1 MKKLNFGTR
10 LLLILVLTSIIS
22 LSLMIYIVSSYSYAN
37 SRDDAQNYINEL
49 AEKNALEIR
58 NTLDKAIVISN
69 SISNRYT
76 NALVHNE
83 KLSEEGT
90 IKYFKSLLEQNK
102 FVLGAWFTFENG
114 INLYEKNDGSGN
126 VNYYTKEGNFQPYVV
141 RNTDGTFTIQ
151 PASTFTLESEWINLP
166 YKNKGISITEPYN
179 YDVDG
184 KTILMTTVSAPVY
197 YKGKFVGA
205 VGVDFSLDYFN
216 QQTNNIKLFESGYG
230 TIIDSYGKII
240 SHPKKENLGK
250 SIKDI
255 TKNENI
261 LKILEMNEKG
271 ESYSFVDKNLKDN
284 ENSYS
289 YAFPFEFG
297 ETKKYWSFI
306 ATVPENEYLENARFI
321 QNFSIG
327 AALVVLVIIIL
338 VLMYSMKVLN
348 RNLITIK
355 DGLLNFFSY
364 LNKENTNPQ
373 LIKLESSDEFGE
385 MSKMINENIK
395 KTESLIIQDNNL
407 IEDVKRVVN
416 EVKNGKFD
424 KRIEKNTENQN
435 LEELKNTFNEMLET
449 TKNSVAEDINKVIQV
464 LDNFAKLDFRGRIDD
479 KGNISVGINNL
490 ANIITQMLVE
500 NKTNGLTLDES
511 SNILLA
517 NVDKLNISSN
527 EAAASLEETAA
538 ALEEITSNIR
548 NNTQN
553 IAKMATYSNSVTASA
568 SEGENLANQTTQSMD
583 EINTQVNLINEAITV
598 IDQIAFQTNILSLN
612 AAVEAAT
619 AGEAGRGF
627 AVVAQEVR
635 NLASRSAE
643 AAKEIKLIVENA
655 TKKANDGKD
664 IARNMIEGYK
674 ELNQNI
680 SQTINLIQDI
690 EMSSKEQLM
699 GIEQIND
706 AVNQLD
712 QQTQQN
718 AVVASQTHDVSILTD
733 EIAKLIVNDANAKE
747 FIGKKEVKAKE
758 VKINRNQIEI
768 KKDIKREN
776 RPLST
781 EKKEINSQSTNDS
794 EWESF

>member
-76 NALVHNE
+76 NALEHNE

-114 INLYEKNDGSGN
+114 TTLYEKNDGSGN
-126 VNYYTKEGNFQPYVV
+126 ANYYTKEGNFQPYVV

-151 PASTFTLESEWINLP
+151 PASAFTLESEWINLP

-240 SHPKKENLGK
+240 SHPIKENLGK

-255 TKNENI
+255 TKDENI
-261 LKILEMNEKG
+261 LKILEMNTKG
-271 ESYSFVDKNLKDN
+271 EAYSFVDKNLKNN

-297 ETKKYWSFI
+297 ETKNYWSFV

-435 LEELKNTFNEMLET
+435 LEE
-449 TKNSVAEDINKVIQV
+449 
-464 LDNFAKLDFRGRIDD
+464 
-479 KGNISVGINNL
+479 
-490 ANIITQMLVE
+490 
-500 NKTNGLTLDES
+500 
-511 SNILLA
+511 
-517 NVDKLNISSN
+517 
-527 EAAASLEETAA
+527 
-538 ALEEITSNIR
+538 
-548 NNTQN
+548 
-553 IAKMATYSNSVTASA
+553 
-568 SEGENLANQTTQSMD
+568 
-583 EINTQVNLINEAITV
+583 
-598 IDQIAFQTNILSLN
+598 
-612 AAVEAAT
+612 
-619 AGEAGRGF
+619 
-627 AVVAQEVR
+627 
-635 NLASRSAE
+635 
-643 AAKEIKLIVENA
+643 
-655 TKKANDGKD
+655 
-664 IARNMIEGYK
+664 
-674 ELNQNI
+674 
-680 SQTINLIQDI
+680 
-690 EMSSKEQLM
+690 
-699 GIEQIND
+699 
-706 AVNQLD
+706 
-712 QQTQQN
+712 
-718 AVVASQTHDVSILTD
+718 
-733 EIAKLIVNDANAKE
+733 
-747 FIGKKEVKAKE
+747 
-758 VKINRNQIEI
+758 
-768 KKDIKREN
+768 
-776 RPLST
+776 
-781 EKKEINSQSTNDS
+781 
-794 EWESF
+794 